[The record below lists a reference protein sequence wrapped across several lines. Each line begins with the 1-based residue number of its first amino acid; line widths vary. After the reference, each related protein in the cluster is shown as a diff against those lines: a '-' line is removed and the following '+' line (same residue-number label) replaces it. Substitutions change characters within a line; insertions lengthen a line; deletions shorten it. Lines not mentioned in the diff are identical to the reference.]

1 MDESS
6 SKPYID
12 INNLRFVIRQIL
24 TRKRLLNVR
33 DIVDKVGNW
42 LADNVRSF
50 YLLPD
55 SLELMLYICV
65 AVYIASKLAQQA

>member
-1 MDESS
+1 
-6 SKPYID
+6 
-12 INNLRFVIRQIL
+12 
-24 TRKRLLNVR
+24 LNVR